1 VSPFAALATFPM
13 LEQLADMAGDLIRFA
28 DSLGRTSLA

>member
-1 VSPFAALATFPM
+1 M